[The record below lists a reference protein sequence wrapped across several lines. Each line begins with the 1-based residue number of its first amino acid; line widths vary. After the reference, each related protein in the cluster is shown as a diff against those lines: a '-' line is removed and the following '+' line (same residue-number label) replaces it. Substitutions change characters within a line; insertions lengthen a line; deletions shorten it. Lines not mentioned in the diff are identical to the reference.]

1 MATRVLNFSRHPFNA
16 DQKQILSGNG
26 FEFSDDVLAPFFTDG
41 ADFLTKVDGT
51 TASVVVPSYILL
63 EALSLDREFNFSIL
77 TWEADAEARKRG
89 AFAVRGLKISNIS
102 NTWANNPCSTCDG
115 VGIYCYLER
124 PTLNITTKTLSA
136 NFQPTIE
143 NNFASNEAKV
153 YGG

>member
-16 DQKQILSGNG
+16 DQKQILSENG

-63 EALSLDREFNFSIL
+63 EVLSLDRGFSFSIL
-77 TWEADAEARKRG
+77 TWEADADARKRG
-89 AFAVRGLKISNIS
+89 AFAVRGLKISHIS
-102 NTWANNPCSTCDG
+102 K
-115 VGIYCYLER
+115 GINFDTQQPELTIKTE
-124 PTLNITTKTLSA
+124 TLSE

-143 NNFASNEAKV
+143 NNFASNEAKP
-153 YGG
+153 YGGLK